1 VNARAPSH
9 RFYPAAIAAL
19 AACGL
24 AGPPIARAGHVA
36 VAPAG
41 PCAAIP
47 ARDLCKQGACAAS
60 AAPVRGRFD
69 PVDVAGQGAAA
80 PAPLPNPADF
90 AGPGPCVDPS
100 NHCGRATPSPMAH
113 AASPGVVE
121 QPPVYAPPP

>member
-1 VNARAPSH
+1 VKARAPSH
-9 RFYPAAIAAL
+9 GFYLAAIAGL

-47 ARDLCKQGACAAS
+47 ARDLCKGGACAAS

-69 PVDVAGQGAAA
+69 PVNVASDGAPAL
-80 PAPLPNPADF
+80 APLPNPAEF

-100 NHCGRATPSPMAH
+100 NRCGQPTPSAATH

-121 QPPVYAPPP
+121 QPPVFVPPP